1 MAHGG
6 ARKGSGRK
14 SAAIEDDVK
23 GAIKAAL
30 ARNPGALE
38 QIWDKVI
45 AMAAAGSDK
54 HANIFLNYYH
64 GKPKE
69 NEGQP
74 SELIVTVVRK

>member
-1 MAHGG
+1 MPHGG

-38 QIWDKVI
+38 KIWDNVI
-45 AMAAAGSDK
+45 KMAEQGSDK
-54 HANIFLNYYH
+54 HANIFLNYYF

-74 SELIVTVVRK
+74 GELIVTVVRK